1 MASPRLDVVLQIVSA
16 WRTHDIDTV
25 MSHLADDVEWHY
37 HVGSRPIIGVEGVR
51 KTLAR
56 LASHQ
61 LDVGWQIVRAAESE
75 DAIMVEGTDDYRNP
89 TGVHVRVPYMGV
101 FQFSDPASDRVT
113 AWRDYVDLSLMKA
126 AEAAE
131 PQDPWVTA
139 LVERSGLL

>member
-1 MASPRLDVVLQIVSA
+1 M
-16 WRTHDIDTV
+16 
-25 MSHLADDVEWHY
+25 
-37 HVGSRPIIGVEGVR
+37 GSRPIVGVDGVR
-51 KTLAR
+51 KTLDR
-56 LASHQ
+56 LARHQ
-61 LDVGWQIVRAAESE
+61 LDVASQIVQAAESE
-75 DAIMVEGTDDYRNP
+75 SAVMVEGTDDYRNP

-101 FQFSDPASDRVT
+101 FQFGDPASNRVT